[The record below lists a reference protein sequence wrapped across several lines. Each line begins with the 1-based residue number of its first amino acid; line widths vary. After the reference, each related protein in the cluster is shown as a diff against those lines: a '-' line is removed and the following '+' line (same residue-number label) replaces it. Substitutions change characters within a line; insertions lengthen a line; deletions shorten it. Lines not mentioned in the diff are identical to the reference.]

1 MGMIKIYVFIQIIL
15 IIFNTIKSQQKNSKD
30 RELIFVYEHVRH
42 GARGPSSSYDSIF
55 EDGYDEY
62 NVKWDFDG
70 ELSSIGKRQ
79 HYYLGVRNR
88 LKYGHFMDFN
98 EYNPMEILIHA
109 TDYNRTHQSIN
120 AELYGMYGNCQEKE
134 LEGEE
139 KDYKL
144 INRKYLQKSNLTL
157 YNEIENVMESIGN
170 KVTNHSFPIFNIH
183 KFPDK
188 RIFLVDDCHKIDQY
202 RDENL
207 RDKVEELYAKFNERY
222 ADKLVNLKRIKRE
235 YFTNYNKM
243 KSIADHFI
251 CDYDNKKD
259 LSDVRNLDIDL
270 DEFYQF
276 ARDFYGRFIF
286 DWFVDGFTSGLEETH
301 LMQDVLGYMSRRI
314 EHYKKN
320 GNTVSYKAPKM
331 VMDCGHDTTVGPIAR
346 FLDSVFH
353 CDYHDFCDFACN
365 VFFEL
370 YREID
375 ENGNEKFTVDYYLDD
390 ELKFSGKEFSL
401 EFKAEME
408 KKFWN
413 DTYANEFCGEKE
425 TFIQKEDGIE
435 KYSVILFGATFIST
449 SLLIIFA
456 TSTFIFYRRFKKLQK
471 RLKENPLLDQ
481 EMEGSE
487 LPELS

>member
-1 MGMIKIYVFIQIIL
+1 MGLLKTYVFIQILL
-15 IIFNTIKSQQKNSKD
+15 IIITSIKAQQKNSKD

-70 ELSSIGKRQ
+70 ELSPIGKRQ
-79 HYYLGVRNR
+79 HYYLGIRNR
-88 LKYGHFMDFN
+88 IKYGHFMNFN

-120 AELYGMYGNCQEKE
+120 AELYGMYGDSQEKV
-134 LEGEE
+134 LTKKEE
-139 KDYKL
+139 DYKL
-144 INRKYLQKSNLTL
+144 INREYLQKSNETL
-157 YNEIENVMESIGN
+157 YNQVEAFMKKIGN
-170 KVTNHSFPIFNIH
+170 KVNDKSFPIFNVH

-188 RIFLVDDCHKIDQY
+188 RIFLVDNCEKIRQY

-207 RDKVEELYAKFNERY
+207 RDKVEQLYAIFNEKY
-222 ADKLVNLKRIKRE
+222 ADKLVKLERIKRE
-235 YFTNYNKM
+235 YFNDYNKM

-259 LSDVRNLDIDL
+259 LSQVENLGINL
-270 DEFYQF
+270 DEFYGF
-276 ARDFYGRFIF
+276 AREFYGSFIF
-286 DWFVDGFTSGLEETH
+286 NWFVDNFTSGLEETH

-314 EHYKKN
+314 DFYKQN
-320 GNTVSYKAPKM
+320 GNSISYKAPKM

-346 FLDSVFH
+346 FLDSVFG
-353 CDYHDFCDFACN
+353 CDYHHFCDFACN

-370 YREID
+370 YREKD
-375 ENGNEKFTVDYYLDD
+375 ENGNDKFTVDYYLDD
-390 ELKFSGKEFSL
+390 ELKFSGKEFYHD
-401 EFKAEME
+401 FKEEME

-413 DTYANEFCGEKE
+413 DDYANDFCGAKQ
-425 TFIQKEDGIE
+425 TLVQKDDNME
-435 KYSVILFGATFIST
+435 KYYNLLLSFTLIST
-449 SLLIIFA
+449 TLFIIFG
-456 TSTFIFYRRFKKLQK
+456 TSTYIFYKRFKRLEK

-481 EMEGSE
+481 AMEGSE